1 MKKVLLTLMAFAF
14 LACNNP
20 QTEDIPTPASDTT
33 EVTPVGG
40 DTLPPVGGD
49 TLPPSPSTPLLP
61 IRGADL
67 SWLTEQEQMGVL
79 FYDSLGQA
87 QECMALLKDYG
98 MTAVRLRV
106 WVNHP
111 TGGWCNK
118 EDVVVKAKRAAALGL
133 HVMIDFHYSDDF
145 ADPSKQVTPT
155 AWKSYALDELKTA
168 VATHTTD
175 VLTALQQEGV
185 TPDWIQIGNETRCG
199 MLWPTGRLWDNTG
212 DLPNGWKNY
221 AALTTAG
228 YDAAKA
234 IFPEATVIVHIDNAY
249 ENNNWFFR
257 KLKQNG
263 GKFDAIGLSHY
274 PMMKDWSGK
283 DWQEMNKLATNNIK
297 LLYGEF
303 NCPIIMAEIGTLSA
317 ANQVPTAV
325 KVIADLRS
333 RLDNLDYFQGYFY
346 WEPQCYGG
354 WKPAEYTAKGWGA
367 YNMGAFTS
375 KGQPNAALLELWK

>member
-40 DTLPPVGGD
+40 DTLPPY
-49 TLPPSPSTPLLP
+49 PSTPLLP

-67 SWLTEQEQMGVL
+67 SWLTEQEQMGVV
-79 FYDSLGQA
+79 FHDSLGQA

-145 ADPSKQVTPT
+145 ADPSKQVTPA
-155 AWKSYALDELKTA
+155 AWTSYSIDELKTA

-199 MLWPTGRLWDNTG
+199 MLWPTGQLWDKSG

-221 AALTTAG
+221 ASLTTAG

-274 PMMKDWSGK
+274 PMMKT
-283 DWQEMNKLATNNIK
+283 DWQEMNKLAANNIK
-297 LLYGEF
+297 LLHGEF
-303 NCPIIMAEIGTLSA
+303 NCPIIMAEVGTLA
-317 ANQVPTAV
+317 ASNQVPTAV

-333 RLDNLDYFQGYFY
+333 RLDTLDYFQGYFY
-346 WEPQCYGG
+346 WEPQCYGS
-354 WKPAEYTAKGWGA
+354 WKPAEYTAKGWKA

-375 KGQPNAALLELWK
+375 SGQPNAALIELWK

>member
-40 DTLPPVGGD
+40 DTLPPY
-49 TLPPSPSTPLLP
+49 PPTPLLP

-79 FYDSLGQA
+79 FHDSLGQA

-111 TGGWCNK
+111 TEGWCNK
-118 EDVVVKAKRAAALGL
+118 EDVVVKAKRAADLGL

-145 ADPSKQVTPT
+145 ADPSKQVTPA
-155 AWKSYALDELKTA
+155 AWKSYSLDELKTA

-175 VLTALQQEGV
+175 VLTALKQEGV
-185 TPDWIQIGNETRCG
+185 TPDWIQIGNETRNG
-199 MLWPTGRLWDNTG
+199 MLWATGQLWDNSG

-228 YDAAKA
+228 YDAAKTV
-234 IFPEATVIVHIDNAY
+234 FPEATVVVHIDNAY

-274 PMMKDWSGK
+274 PMTKTDG
-283 DWQEMNKLATNNIK
+283 QEMNKLAANNIK

-303 NCPIIMAEIGTLSA
+303 NCPIIMAEIGTLA
-317 ANQVPTAV
+317 ASNQVPTAV

-333 RLDNLDYFQGYFY
+333 RLDTLDYFQGYFY

-375 KGQPNAALLELWK
+375 SGTPNQALIELWK

>member
-40 DTLPPVGGD
+40 DTLPPY
-49 TLPPSPSTPLLP
+49 PSTPLLP

-67 SWLTEQEQMGVL
+67 SWLTEQEQMGVV
-79 FYDSLGQA
+79 FHDSLGQA

-106 WVNHP
+106 WVNHS

-118 EDVVVKAKRAAALGL
+118 EDVVIKAKRAAVLGL

-145 ADPSKQVTPT
+145 ADPSKQVTPA
-155 AWKSYALDELKTA
+155 AWTSYSIDELKTA

-199 MLWPTGRLWDNTG
+199 MLWPTGQLWDKSG

-221 AALTTAG
+221 ASLTTAG

-274 PMMKDWSGK
+274 PMTKT
-283 DWQEMNKLATNNIK
+283 DWQEMNKLAANNIK
-297 LLYGEF
+297 LLHGEF
-303 NCPIIMAEIGTLSA
+303 NCPIIMAEVGTLA
-317 ANQVPTAV
+317 ASNQVPTAV

-333 RLDNLDYFQGYFY
+333 RLDTLDYFQGYFY

-354 WKPAEYTAKGWGA
+354 WKPAEYKTKGWGA

-375 KGQPNAALLELWK
+375 SGQPNAALIELWK